1 MAISGEGEGYKA
13 SPRVPA
19 RPASERPVRSADH
32 RRLIDDNTRQECHR
46 QRPRGS
52 PRGAGAD
59 IQARPLLGLSHYDSK
74 NGKSR
79 QEEILSLQETSEM
92 TPADREALA
101 KAVRSLE
108 HPSLAARLTNLVGKP
123 VELIGYA
130 LPSFASKAIASAT
143 TKGLEAALKVALR
156 TLPRSPRTGSELLHR
171 ALATA
176 SGAAGGTFGL
186 AALPV
191 ELPVSTVIMLRSIA
205 DIAQSEGEDLS
216 DPESVL
222 SCVEVFA
229 LGGRAGSADASES
242 GYFAVRGMLAK
253 TVTEAARFVAERGVI
268 KEGAPILLKF
278 VTQVAARFGLVV
290 TQKVAAQALP
300 VVGALGGAAVNYV
313 FIEHFQE
320 VARGH
325 FTVRRLERLY
335 GKDKIRTEYDQ
346 IAQQL

>member
-1 MAISGEGEGYKA
+1 
-13 SPRVPA
+13 
-19 RPASERPVRSADH
+19 
-32 RRLIDDNTRQECHR
+32 
-46 QRPRGS
+46 
-52 PRGAGAD
+52 
-59 IQARPLLGLSHYDSK
+59 
-74 NGKSR
+74 
-79 QEEILSLQETSEM
+79 LSLQEISDM
-92 TPADREALA
+92 TLADREALTV
-101 KAVRSLE
+101 AVKSLE

-130 LPSFASKAIASAT
+130 LPSFASEAIASAT

-156 TLPRSPRTGSELLHR
+156 TLPRSPRTGSEMFHR

-205 DIAQSEGEDLS
+205 DVAQNEGEDLS

-229 LGGRAGSADASES
+229 LSGRAGSADASES

-278 VTQVAARFGLVV
+278 VTQVAARFGVVV

-300 VVGALGGAAVNYV
+300 FVGALGGAAVNYA

-335 GKDKIRTEYDQ
+335 GNDKIRAEYDQ